1 MICNQIKK
9 YNPEYFV
16 INNYKI
22 YEKVSKKFKKKKI
35 KIYNNFNNIKFKK
48 NKIDITVAAI
58 PGIAGLAPTIK
69 MIPPSKKMLIANKE
83 AIICGWDLIKKNS
96 IKSKTI
102 IIPIDSEHYSIIHLL
117 KNHKIDEIKK
127 IFITASGGPFI
138 NYKVNQL
145 KKISPS
151 DALKHPK
158 WKMGKKITI
167 DSATLMNKVLEY
179 IEAQKLFKLS
189 YKKLDIIIH
198 PESLVHAII
207 KLNNGLTKFLYH
219 ETTMVVPIANAIF
232 DNNLNID
239 NLLYSKTNISNLT
252 FKKPNPD
259 NFPVIKI
266 LKRVNEYPS
275 TPIIINAAN
284 EILVQHF
291 LAKKIPFL
299 GISNVIKFVLNDRNY
314 RKIAVKNPK
323 DLSQIEKIDKWSR
336 NKTIEI
342 IKLKYA

>member
-1 MICNQIKK
+1 MSFTKFDLIKEFLAFELITFFISVSNFLVFSPTILMMK
-9 YNPEYFV
+9 
-16 INNYKI
+16 K
-22 YEKVSKKFKKKKI
+22 SKKI
-35 KIYNNFNNIKFKK
+35 
-48 NKIDITVAAI
+48 
-58 PGIAGLAPTIK
+58 
-69 MIPPSKKMLIANKE
+69 LIANKE
-83 AIICGWDLIKKNS
+83 SIICGWNLIS
-96 IKSKTI
+96 KSSQKYKTKI
-102 IIPIDSEHYSIIHLL
+102 IAIDSEHYSISKLL
-117 KNHKIDEIKK
+117 ENINIKEVKK
-127 IFITASGGPFI
+127 IYLTASGGPFL
-138 NYKVNQL
+138 NYKKSQL
-145 KKISPS
+145 QKIKLQN
-151 DALKHPK
+151 ALKHPK
-158 WKMGKKITI
+158 WQMGKKITI

-291 LAKKIPFL
+291 LAKKIPF
-299 GISNVIKFVLNDRNY
+299 
-314 RKIAVKNPK
+314 
-323 DLSQIEKIDKWSR
+323 
-336 NKTIEI
+336 
-342 IKLKYA
+342 